1 MEKVYL
7 DKRRN
12 AEVGNAKIVFS
23 FISWFPVLLDAPI
36 LNYSKKLDCAYLYL
50 HSFVKLVYVSM
61 CS

>member
-1 MEKVYL
+1 M
-7 DKRRN
+7 
-12 AEVGNAKIVFS
+12 GNAKIVFS